1 MKSNV
6 SPRHATGYN
15 DETIEGMFAM
25 KGFMPS
31 RGMLLFEIV
40 AVLAVGAL
48 SFAAYQSVPAGS
60 ETFGSMGIS
69 ARGTINSID
78 ASMRVLNIS
87 HEPIKALNSQKM
99 TMDFGV
105 APHVDLSSLRVGSKI
120 AFTLTRRDGDLYIID
135 AIKPTM

>member
-1 MKSNV
+1 
-6 SPRHATGYN
+6 
-15 DETIEGMFAM
+15 
-25 KGFMPS
+25 MPS
-31 RGMLLFEIV
+31 RLVHLLPV
-40 AVLAVGAL
+40 AAVLAAIAL
-48 SFAAYQSVPAGS
+48 SYGAYLSIPADS
-60 ETFGSMGIS
+60 ETFGGLRIS

-105 APHVDLSSLRVGSKI
+105 APNVDLSSHRVGSKI
-120 AFTLTRRDGDLYIID
+120 VFTLTRRDGDLYIID